1 MATRTRT
8 TLGQAFLRL
17 TPAHAAKGREF
28 LNLQA
33 RERQLDKELEEALE
47 EGNEEYQLQL
57 EDALAGVHAQ
67 IEALR
72 A

>member
-17 TPAHAAKGREF
+17 TPAQATKGREF
-28 LNLQA
+28 PNLQA

-57 EDALAGVHAQ
+57 EDALAAVHAQ